1 MLGFLIGAVTGGM
14 LVWLWGERVRDLS
27 DATHQARTKVAD
39 GLENVQHRAE
49 GVMDTAKDR
58 LRSGLQAGQEYIRP
72 TGERQS

>member
-27 DATHQARTKVAD
+27 DATSQARAKVAD
-39 GLENVQHRAE
+39 SLENVQHRAE
-49 GVMDTAKDR
+49 AVMDTAKER
-58 LRSGLQAGQEYIRP
+58 LRSGLQTGQEYIRP

>member
-1 MLGFLIGAVTGGM
+1 MVGFLIGAVTGGM

-27 DATHQARTKVAD
+27 GATSQARTKVAD

-49 GVMDTAKDR
+49 EAMDSAKQR

-72 TGERQS
+72 TGERQG